1 MAADRNYRRRLATL
15 LGDEDYGPKLARLR
29 GADEQRALQL
39 IHDNRGK
46 EARAHI
52 LAADERRRETVRA
65 SRRRLLE
72 RRAVDN
78 QMDVHRQG
86 GLHPVRSTLESGAR
100 MLSDADLRFAA
111 TASRV
116 ELVARARRP
125 PDRFTP
131 RGEDWNPFWY
141 H

>member
-1 MAADRNYRRRLATL
+1 MAVDRNARRRLQRIL
-15 LGDEDYGPKLARLR
+15 DDEDYGPKLARLR
-29 GADEQRALQL
+29 GADEQRALSL
-39 IHDNRGK
+39 IDAGRGR

-52 LAADERRRETVRA
+52 TAADERRREIARA

-86 GLHPVRSTLESGAR
+86 GFHPVRQTLEMGAR
-100 MLSDADLRFAA
+100 MLTDAELRFAA
-111 TASRV
+111 GASRD

-125 PDRFTP
+125 PDKFTP